1 MNLDTINAI
10 LATCDDD
17 EPHLGDLH
25 PLDALLVMGLVE
37 TVEESDDWIDAIPA
51 YADEI
56 ARTID
61 NPF

>member
-1 MNLDTINAI
+1 MTIDTINAI
-10 LATCDDD
+10 LATCVCD
-17 EPHLGDLH
+17 EPHPADLH
-25 PLDALLVMGLVE
+25 PMDALMVMGLIDL
-37 TVEESDDWIDAIPA
+37 VEESDEWLDLA